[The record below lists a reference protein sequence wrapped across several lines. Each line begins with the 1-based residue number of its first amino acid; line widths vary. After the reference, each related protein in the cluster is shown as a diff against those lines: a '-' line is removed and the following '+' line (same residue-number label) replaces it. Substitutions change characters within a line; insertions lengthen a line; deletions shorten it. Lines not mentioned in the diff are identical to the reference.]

1 MVPTYRLLQ
10 HYRTDYFIC
19 KGWHSVT
26 LQSVVDG
33 MDMFWNVFAGLPGS
47 LHDACVLRLST
58 LWELASCG
66 NFLPAHIR
74 SIGVLNTGYYILGD
88 TAYPLQGWL
97 ETFLWHWVPEE
108 QNSSCSIKKI
118 HWARLV
124 VENVFGL
131 RCLMKRN
138 DCDVQLGKS
147 MSVTCYVLHN
157 LCEDHG
163 ETWHYLGCTC
173 SCRTRVCGCCGV
185 RYRGG
190 AEQACMRRSA

>member
-10 HYRTDYFIC
+10 HYHTDYFIC

-58 LWELASCG
+58 LWELASCR

-97 ETFLWHWVPEE
+97 ETFLWHWAPEE

-124 VENVFGL
+124 VENVFG
-131 RCLMKRN
+131 CVVSWKE
-138 DCDVQLGKS
+138 
-147 MSVTCYVLHN
+147 MSVMSNWGN
-157 LCEDHG
+157 LCQRLAMFCIICAKTM
-163 ETWHYLGCTC
+163 ETLGTTWDVLAAAGQE
-173 SCRTRVCGCCGV
+173 SVV
-185 RYRGG
+185 
-190 AEQACMRRSA
+190 AVE